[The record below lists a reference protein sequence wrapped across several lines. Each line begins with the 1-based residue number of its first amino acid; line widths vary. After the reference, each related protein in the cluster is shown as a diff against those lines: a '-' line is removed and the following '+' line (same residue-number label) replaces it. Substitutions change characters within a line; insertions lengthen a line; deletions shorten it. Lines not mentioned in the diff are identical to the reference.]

1 MIFDWMNYITI
12 LALSIVCVG
21 LGVAMDDWMK
31 PGKIFSFLR
40 FWTFW
45 VTKGDMLFYN
55 ALKNNDVDYETWANG
70 INDVYWRH
78 AKKSFLMMG
87 MLCVSCI
94 TYRIVLLAVLLHTF
108 YVSECDW
115 ALKNYLIEG
124 GKTLIFSTGLS
135 YYILRLLP

>member
-78 AKKSFLMMG
+78 AKKKFLNDG
-87 MLCVSCI
+87 YVVCFLYHLSNCFGGCFPAYFLC
-94 TYRIVLLAVLLHTF
+94 F
-108 YVSECDW
+108 
-115 ALKNYLIEG
+115 
-124 GKTLIFSTGLS
+124 
-135 YYILRLLP
+135 